1 MKKILF
7 FWALLIIGTVST
19 VKAQTP
25 ITSFFE
31 GFEDGTIGV
40 MTTIDADGDGHNWM
54 NSSTLQAQGDGHNES
69 LRYAYSESWTTTRPG
84 LHPDNFIVTPQIAVT
99 PTSVFTFFVCSDWYA
114 YVGEHY
120 GVAISTLGNTDP
132 NDFVTIAEWTLE
144 DKNTRDADQGP
155 WHEHNIDLSEYA
167 GQNIYIAIRHF
178 YCSNIYRIDI
188 DDISVTTEEGGCDA
202 PANFNGVL
210 NESSISLNWD
220 AAEDAVSYNVYRSN
234 TGDDYEIIANISE
247 NYFEEN
253 VTENSTYYYQVT
265 AVYADGCESVPAM
278 TAEGED
284 FLMFEVGDLGV
295 TENSIGACL
304 YPNPSNGAFNINCQG
319 MTKVTVYGVRGETI
333 MDAIIDTDNYVITDL
348 NAGVYFVRIETAKGN
363 MTQKVVKL

>member
-1 MKKILF
+1 MRKNLLLLAIAIL
-7 FWALLIIGTVST
+7 TVG
-19 VKAQTP
+19 VAKAQVT
-25 ITSFFE
+25 TFSE
-31 GFEDGTIGV
+31 GFEDGTLGV
-40 MTTIDADGDGHNWM
+40 MTVLDGDFDGINWM

-69 LRYAYSESWTTTRPG
+69 LRYAYSESWTTVMRPG
-84 LHPDNFIVTPQIAVT
+84 LTPDNFLVTPLIAAT
-99 PTSVFTFFVCSDWYA
+99 ETSVFTFFVCSDWYA

-120 GVAISTLGNTDP
+120 GVAISTKSNTEP
-132 NDFVTIAEWTLE
+132 TDFTTIAEWTLT
-144 DKNTRDADQGP
+144 DKSRDNDQGP

-167 GQNIYIAIRHF
+167 GQNIYVAIRHF
-178 YCSNIYRIDI
+178 ECSNIYRIDV

-202 PANFNGVL
+202 PTNFNGIL
-210 NESSISLNWD
+210 NGSSISLNWD
-220 AAEDAVSYNVYRSN
+220 AAEDAASYNVYRSN
-234 TGDDYEIIANISE
+234 TGDDYEIVANITE

-284 FLMFEVGDLGV
+284 FIMFEVGDLGV

-304 YPNPSNGAFNINCQG
+304 YPNPSNGAFNINCQS

-333 MDAIIDTDNYVITDL
+333 MDAIMDADNYVITDL
-348 NAGVYFVRIETAKGN
+348 NAGVYFVRIETAKGS
-363 MTQKVVKL
+363 MIQKVVKL